1 MPQIVICYA
10 DFFHK
15 TDLLVKIRQ
24 SLQSSEPRLLELKK
38 IVIIQSVLNIHKTIK
53 AFI

>member
-10 DFFHK
+10 DFFNINRFIAKDK
-15 TDLLVKIRQ
+15 TKLAKLRANAFGV
-24 SLQSSEPRLLELKK
+24 KK
-38 IVIIQSVLNIHKTIK
+38 IVIIQCVLNLHKTIK